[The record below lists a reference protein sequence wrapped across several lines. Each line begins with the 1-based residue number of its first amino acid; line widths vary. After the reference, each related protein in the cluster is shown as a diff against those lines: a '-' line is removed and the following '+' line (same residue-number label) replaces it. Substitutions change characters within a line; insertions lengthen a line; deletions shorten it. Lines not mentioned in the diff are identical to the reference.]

1 MAVKILGIT
10 RDKRTD
16 TPVVYARMPIQTYLE
31 VVGDDFE
38 NFSIQRR
45 RETHKAYQRL
55 KADLKN
61 GALLPSISLAA
72 KPDGVPELIDIL
84 DKCEDSD
91 DWSDLEKA
99 LSAGGAVDILDGLQR
114 TYIMRDIRDEG
125 HDFVDGQEI
134 LAEFWLEGDLKN
146 LIYRII
152 VLNAGQKPMSMRHQI
167 ELLFMS
173 LKSHL
178 EAEIDGL
185 DIYTER
191 ENTRRRRPKKFSLA
205 LIASGYHAFLSAS
218 AELKKDNI
226 VATQMLEA
234 SALDASEEELGESF
248 DHFVTYLRMLTE
260 IDADVFRVYGGVPL
274 DGDDDGANIPS
285 ATNWVAD
292 ENVFVSFFAAIAQ
305 FGKVDE
311 RRERIDQSLGVLKA
325 QLNDAGVGDDPL
337 SLEEF
342 ERLKAGAN
350 PRRSNVGVATRR
362 LITNG
367 FKEYFRESGALSF
380 AECWELGAD

>member
-1 MAVKILGIT
+1 MALKILGIT

-16 TPVVYARMPIQTYLE
+16 TPVLYARMPIQTYLE
-31 VVGDDFE
+31 VVGEDFE

-45 RETHKAYQRL
+45 REAHKAYQRL
-55 KADLKN
+55 KADLID

-72 KPDGVPELIDIL
+72 KPDGVPALIDIL
-84 DKCEDSD
+84 DKCEASG
-91 DWSDLEKA
+91 DWGELEAA
-99 LSAGGAVDILDGLQR
+99 LAAGGAVDILDGLQR
-114 TYIMRDIRDEG
+114 TYIMRDIRAEG

-185 DIYTER
+185 IIYTER
-191 ENTRRRRPKKFSLA
+191 ENTRRRRSKKFSLA

-234 SALDASEEELGESF
+234 NALDASKEELGESF
-248 DHFVTYLRMLTE
+248 DEFVRYLRMLTE
-260 IDADVFRVYGGVPL
+260 IDADVFRVYGGVAL
-274 DGDDDGANIPS
+274 DGDDDGANIPP
-285 ATNWVAD
+285 ATNWAAD
-292 ENVFVSFFAAIAQ
+292 ENVFVSYFAAIAQ

-311 RRERIDQSLGVLKA
+311 RRERIDKALGVLKA
-325 QLNDAGVGDDPL
+325 HLDDASVGDDPL

-350 PRRSNVGVATRR
+350 PRKSNVGVATRR

>member
-1 MAVKILGIT
+1 MALTILGVT

-16 TPVVYARMPIQTYLE
+16 TPVVYAKMPMATYLQ

-55 KADLKN
+55 KSDLRE
-61 GALLPSISLAA
+61 GALLPAISLAA
-72 KPDGVPELIDIL
+72 KPDGVPDLIEVL
-84 DKCEDSD
+84 TQCEASQNWAALEARLSD
-91 DWSDLEKA
+91 
-99 LSAGGAVDILDGLQR
+99 GGAVDILDGLQR
-114 TYIMRDIRDEG
+114 TYIMRDIAQEG
-125 HDFVDGQEI
+125 QGFVDGQEV

-178 EAEIDGL
+178 ENEIDGL
-185 DIYTER
+185 EIYTER
-191 ENTRRRRPKKFSLA
+191 DNTRRRRSKKFSLA

-226 VATQMLEA
+226 VASQMLE
-234 SALDASEEELGESF
+234 SNALDASKEELGDSF
-248 DHFVTYLRMLTE
+248 DHFVTYLRKLTE
-260 IDADVFRVYGGVPL
+260 IDAEIFRVYGGVAA
-274 DGDDDGANIPS
+274 GDDDDLANGPS
-285 ATNWVAD
+285 TPNWAAD

-305 FGKVDE
+305 FSKVDE
-311 RRERIDQSLGVLKA
+311 RRERVDQSLDKMNADLA
-325 QLNDAGVGDDPL
+325 AANVGDDPVRL
-337 SLEEF
+337 ADF
-342 ERLKAGAN
+342 DRLKAGAN
-350 PRRSNVGVATRR
+350 PRKSNVGVATRR
-362 LITNG
+362 LISNG

-380 AECWELGAD
+380 DQCWELGAD